1 MTPAA
6 DNPSR
11 PVALITGGS
20 RGVGR
25 AVSVRLARAGYDIVS
40 TYRRDADAARSL
52 VQEVEALGRRCH
64 TVAADQLEPESLQAA
79 FALVERE
86 YGCLDVL
93 VANAAST
100 AFLPLMQM
108 KAHQMDKTF
117 NVTVKSFVLM
127 AQQAAPLMERLP
139 LPRRGRIVAVSGM
152 DSRMP
157 LPFHGFLGAMKG
169 SLEILVKYLAAELS
183 GAGIRVNAVN
193 PGYIDTDSSRFY
205 MGEAWDAL
213 ERQVGSHVPA
223 GHIASADE
231 VARPIE
237 WLCSEGAAYVN
248 GQTIVVDGG
257 LEVNYAMNF
266 AVGLSTPR
274 K

>member
-1 MTPAA
+1 
-6 DNPSR
+6 
-11 PVALITGGS
+11 VALITGGS

-25 AVSVRLARAGYDIVS
+25 AVSLRLARAGYDIVS

-52 VQEVEALGRRCH
+52 AQEVEQLGRRCH
-64 TVAADQLEPESLQAA
+64 TVAADQLEPESLHAA
-79 FALVERE
+79 FDLVQKE
-86 YGCLDVL
+86 YGGLDVL

-100 AFLPLMQM
+100 AFVPLLQM

-127 AQQAAPLMERLP
+127 AQRAAPLMEALP
-139 LPRRGRIVAVSGM
+139 GGRRGRIVMVSGM

-169 SLEILVKYLAAELS
+169 ALEILVKYLAAELAGS
-183 GAGIRVNAVN
+183 GIRVNAVN

-213 ERQVGSHVPA
+213 EAQVQTHVPA

-231 VARPIE
+231 IARPIE

-266 AVGLSTPR
+266 AAGITAA
-274 K
+274 KK